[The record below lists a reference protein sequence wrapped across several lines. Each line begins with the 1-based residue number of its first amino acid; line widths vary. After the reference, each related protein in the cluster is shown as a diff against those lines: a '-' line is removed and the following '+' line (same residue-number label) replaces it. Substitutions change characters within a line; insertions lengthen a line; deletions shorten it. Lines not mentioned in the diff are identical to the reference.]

1 MKHTYWSLLAG
12 LALMMGLTS
21 SGLRAEEENDDE
33 KEEKIELKDVPEAVL
48 KAAQAAVKDIVFSK
62 AEKETKGE
70 KVTYELK
77 GKAGE
82 KTYEVEVSAE
92 GKVLEV
98 EEEDDD
104 DKDDDDK
111 AEKSGNK

>member
-12 LALMMGLTS
+12 LALVMGLTAT
-21 SGLRAEEENDDE
+21 GLRAEEEDDDG

-70 KVTYELK
+70 KVIYELK

-98 EEEDDD
+98 EEEDGD
-104 DKDDDDK
+104 DKDDDK
-111 AEKSGNK
+111 AEKSGDK